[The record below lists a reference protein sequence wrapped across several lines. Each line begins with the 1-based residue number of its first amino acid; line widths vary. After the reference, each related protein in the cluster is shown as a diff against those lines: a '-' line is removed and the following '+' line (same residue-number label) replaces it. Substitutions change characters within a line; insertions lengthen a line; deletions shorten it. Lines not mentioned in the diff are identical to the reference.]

1 MPVFEAP
8 PPSSA
13 LALLPGAT
21 FADAFAINVA
31 DPALDAETAARR
43 SLGGTPPRWIAALLV
58 MRDVLV
64 CPFGLKTREM
74 AGATKADRI
83 DFFPCLSRSPERVIL
98 GLDDTHLDFR
108 IAIDASPSGAGMQRI
123 TLTTVVRPHNLLGRI
138 YLAIVM
144 PFHKLIA
151 PAMLARTRPQT

>member
-8 PPSSA
+8 PPPSA

-21 FADAFAINVA
+21 FADAFAIDVT
-31 DPALDAETAARR
+31 DPGLDAETAARR
-43 SLGGTPPRWIAALLV
+43 SLGGPPPRWIAALLAV
-58 MRDVLV
+58 RDFLV
-64 CPFGLKTREM
+64 WPFGLKTTEM
-74 AGATKADRI
+74 AAATRADRI
-83 DFFPCLSRSPERVIL
+83 DFFPCLSRSTERVIL

-108 IAIDASPSGAGMQRI
+108 IAIDASPAGAGMQRI

-138 YLAIVM
+138 YLATVM

-151 PAMLARTRPQT
+151 AAMLARVSV